1 MSNLSPQNTY
11 HQNRIKTAGQSELI
25 VMLYDAAIRNLQT
38 AVEELKTE
46 KPRIDI
52 VNNAF
57 NKASGIIAE
66 LSASLNFE
74 QGGEIADQQGGE
86 IADHLF
92 NLYCFFGSE
101 ITKANIHKEI
111 GSIPKIIEMLE
122 DLRRAWKIA
131 ASDAS
136 AAPAGRYEGLSING

>member
-57 NKASGIIAE
+57 NKASSIIAE
-66 LSASLNFE
+66 MSASLNFN
-74 QGGEIADQQGGE
+74 QGGEIAN
-86 IADHLF
+86 HLF

-101 ITKANIHKEI
+101 ITKANVHKEI

-136 AAPAGRYEGLSING
+136 ATPAGRYEGLSING

>member
-1 MSNLSPQNTY
+1 MSNFSPKNTY

-38 AVEELKTE
+38 ALGELETE

-74 QGGEIADQQGGE
+74 QGGE

-122 DLRRAWKIA
+122 
-131 ASDAS
+131 
-136 AAPAGRYEGLSING
+136 E